1 MSSHSSNKKKTKQTK
16 KKPNSYLTKRGY
28 VIRKASLSFRELH
41 KAKKELTVM
50 PFVNSEYSSNIQ
62 PFPVYLES
70 VTKVYLPRHYA
81 LQTFGEPEVNQL
93 HKGREIDL
101 EFAGGLRDK
110 QKPVVEAFLD
120 SCKPG
125 GTLTAQT
132 YGGIISVPCGFGK
145 TVLALYLLAKLRRKT
160 IIIVHKEFL
169 IDQWKERIEQFLPF
183 ARIGLIRQKK
193 VDVVNKDI
201 VIAMLQSLSMKHY
214 ETEVFK
220 EFGFCIV
227 DECHHLGAQVFSRA
241 LPKIGCHIM
250 CGLSATPKRKDGL
263 SKVFEWYLGPI
274 VYQIKKRDDKQS
286 VFVDL
291 VTINSTHKG
300 YTREEKNFMN
310 KLCMPKMINNICN
323 YDIRTHFLSR
333 IIVELLKEKRNILI
347 LSDRRGHLDKFYE
360 ILTTQLNIDSVGYYV
375 GGMKPS
381 QRKESESKS
390 VILGTFTM
398 AAEGM
403 DIPALNTIILSSPK
417 SDIRQS
423 IGRILRKKHEHCCPK
438 IIDIIDNF
446 SCFSRQAKK
455 RQTIY
460 RRNKY
465 QITKITVFDDCSGK
479 TVENMTEQFI
489 NDRPLKFSDSKMAVD
504 WCTE

>member
-1 MSSHSSNKKKTKQTK
+1 MTTHST

-28 VIRKASLSFRELH
+28 VIRKASLTFRELH

-50 PFVNSEYSSNIQ
+50 PFVNSEYSANIQ

-81 LQTFGEPEVNQL
+81 LQTFGEPDENRL
-93 HKGREIDL
+93 HSGRDIDL
-101 EFAGGLRDK
+101 EFAGSLRSK
-110 QKPVVEAFLD
+110 QQPVVDAFLN

-125 GTLTAQT
+125 GTLTAQS

-145 TVLALYLLAKLRRKT
+145 TVLALYLLATIGKKT

-169 IDQWKERIEQFLPF
+169 IDQWKERILQFLPF
-183 ARIGLIRQKK
+183 ARIGIIRQKK

-214 ETEVFK
+214 ETSVFR

-286 VFVDL
+286 VYVDL
-291 VTINSTHKG
+291 VSINSTHKG
-300 YTREEKNFMN
+300 YTREEKNFMG
-310 KLCMPKMINNICN
+310 KLCMPRMINNICN
-323 YDIRTHFLSR
+323 YNTRTHFLCR
-333 IIVELLKEKRNILI
+333 MLVELLKEQRNILV
-347 LSDRRGHLDKFYE
+347 LSDRRGHLDTFYE
-360 ILTTQLNIDSVGYYV
+360 LLTTQLNVTSVGFYV

-403 DIPALNTIILSSPK
+403 DIPSLNTIMLASPK

-423 IGRILRKKHEHCCPK
+423 IGRILRKKHEHCCPL
-438 IIDIIDNF
+438 IIDIIDQF

-465 QITKITVFDDCSGK
+465 QMTSISIFDDGSDID
-479 TVENMTEQFI
+479 TMIQSFI
-489 NDRPLKFSDSKMAVD
+489 LDHPSTTSSCNKKVI
-504 WCTE
+504 E